1 MKITLKLG
9 HTGLIGF
16 TLRGNIFI
24 AVGCLG
30 FLFVCLFKY
39 KLSSSNNIWK
49 SQLLKSWDPDL
60 QGLAKNSFKTAE
72 DPEEAP
78 LQPSTPWGH
87 LFSKL
92 LKFYFEGLTI
102 SVFWWWWF
110 IILGFCLFAWGG
122 SLEGW
127 VVCFFSESLLS

>member
-1 MKITLKLG
+1 M
-9 HTGLIGF
+9 
-16 TLRGNIFI
+16 
-24 AVGCLG
+24 
-30 FLFVCLFKY
+30 
-39 KLSSSNNIWK
+39 
-49 SQLLKSWDPDL
+49 

-87 LFSKL
+87 LFRKL

-127 VVCFFSESLLS
+127 VVSFFFRKSPILINWGLGNRWPAEAERHPSSRKKDF